1 MSTED
6 FVNLVND
13 KLIKSIKET
22 NNTVLTI
29 PMISDAFA
37 SVFDD
42 LKINKNITK
51 EDKTIMGSHII
62 KNNYKFSKFVS
73 GNTFNDIIHNIIAD
87 MYHSNNNS

>member
-13 KLIKSIKET
+13 KLIKSIKKT

-29 PMISDAFA
+29 PMIADALE
-37 SVFDD
+37 SVFTD
-42 LKINKNITK
+42 LDINKNITK
-51 EDKTIMGSHII
+51 KEKTIIGSHII
-62 KNNYKFSKFVS
+62 KDNYKLSKFVS
-73 GNTFNDIIHNIIAD
+73 GNTFHNIIHNIIAD